1 VRAVKGGRSRLVAE
15 LLVRAAVEV
24 GEAEQRAELVD
35 RLARCDVAAL
45 EAIAEAAQP
54 GTAAR
59 AGLLLDAA
67 RRADPRLVV
76 QLARHTLRYP
86 GSRARE
92 LTLRRVGASG
102 TPAAVALLAAVAG
115 AKGDDAARRLLG
127 IDPERDAR
135 ALEDTQALAV
145 AVLGGT
151 RHADAIA
158 PLAALLGRSTL
169 LPDKHVELLRVEAAR
184 ALAALGLPDA
194 RRLLEQALEHKKKAI
209 RDAAERALSGR
220 PTSIPP
226 S

>member
-1 VRAVKGGRSRLVAE
+1 
-15 LLVRAAVEV
+15 
-24 GEAEQRAELVD
+24 
-35 RLARCDVAAL
+35 
-45 EAIAEAAQP
+45 
-54 GTAAR
+54 
-59 AGLLLDAA
+59 LLDAA

-169 LPDKHVELLRVEAAR
+169 LPDQHVELLRVEAAR